1 MEGNA
6 VTDTNRQKPLALGQA
21 RRVRLGVGAVVL
33 ALVALTGCTD
43 SGAEGNA
50 AAQGEETGPATPA
63 PSITSIPST
72 LPDQPTAPP
81 TPVDP
86 KNVKCEYRKDDSGA
100 PAKFVGMPPAKPM
113 KAALAAKNMTIK
125 TNQGDIVIELV
136 PESTPCTVNSFYFLA
151 KKNYF
156 DNTLC
161 HRLTTAESNGLDL
174 LQCGDPQAKG
184 DGKNKTDGT
193 GGPGYL
199 FPDENLGPAYSRG
212 VVFMAQGGDAANSNG
227 SQFAISYSD
236 EAAQLPAAYTPFG
249 VVVKGLDVVDKI
261 AKEGVIKNEDD
272 ILSEDGGSN
281 APKLRVEIKDVVLK

>member
-1 MEGNA
+1 MVPKA
-6 VTDTNRQKPLALGQA
+6 TRRRPA
-21 RRVRLGVGAVVL
+21 RP
-33 ALVALTGCTD
+33 
-43 SGAEGNA
+43 
-50 AAQGEETGPATPA
+50 GPATPA

-81 TPVDP
+81 TPQDP
-86 KNVKCEYRKDDSGA
+86 TNVKCEYRKDDSGA
-100 PAKFVGMPPAKPM
+100 PAKFVGMPSAKPA

-184 DGKNKTDGT
+184 DGKNKSDGT

-249 VVVKGLDVVDKI
+249 VVHLGPRRGRQDRQGGCRQERGRHPVRGRRLER
-261 AKEGVIKNEDD
+261 AEAEGRDQGRRGQVARGHVGHRHE
-272 ILSEDGGSN
+272 GGSTRIRPS
-281 APKLRVEIKDVVLK
+281 AFLEP

>member
-1 MEGNA
+1 M
-6 VTDTNRQKPLALGQA
+6 THTNRQKPLALGQA
-21 RRVRLGVGAVVL
+21 RRVRLGVGAVILSLFAVT
-33 ALVALTGCTD
+33 ACTSAD
-43 SGAEGNA
+43 GNTA
-50 AAQGEETGPATPA
+50 APGEQTPPASAA
-63 PSITSIPST
+63 PSITAIPST

-86 KNVKCEYRKDDSGA
+86 KDVKCEYRKDDTGVPS
-100 PAKFVGMPPAKPM
+100 KFVGMPPAKPV
-113 KAALAAKNMTIK
+113 KAALNAKNMTLK

-161 HRLTTAESNGLDL
+161 HRLTTTESNGLDL

-184 DGKNKTDGT
+184 DGKNKSDGT

-199 FPDENLGPAYSRG
+199 FPDENLGPAYTRG

-227 SQFAISYSD
+227 SQFAISFSD

-249 VVVKGLDVVDKI
+249 VVTKGIEVVDKI
-261 AKEGVIKNEDD
+261 AAGGVIKNEDD

-281 APKLRVEIKDVVLK
+281 APKIRVEIKDVIVK

>member
-1 MEGNA
+1 M
-6 VTDTNRQKPLALGQA
+6 THTNRQKPLALGQA
-21 RRVRLGVGAVVL
+21 RRVRLGVGAVILSLFAV
-33 ALVALTGCTD
+33 TGCSSAD
-43 SGAEGNA
+43 SNT
-50 AAQGEETGPATPA
+50 AAQGEETPPPSAA

-86 KNVKCEYRKDDSGA
+86 RTVKCEYRKDDSGA
-100 PAKFVGMPPAKPM
+100 PAKFVGMPPAKPV
-113 KAALAAKNMTIK
+113 KAALNAKNMTIK

-136 PESTPCTVNSFYFLA
+136 PASTPCTVNSFYFLA
-151 KKNYF
+151 QKNYF
-156 DNTLC
+156 DNTVC
-161 HRLTTAESNGLDL
+161 HRLTNLESNGLDL

-184 DGKNKTDGT
+184 DGKNKSDGT

-199 FPDENLGPAYSRG
+199 FPDENLGPAYTRG

-249 VVVKGLDVVDKI
+249 VVTKGMEVVDKI

-272 ILSEDGGSN
+272 ILADDGGSN
-281 APKLRVEIKDVVLK
+281 APKMRVEIKNVVIR